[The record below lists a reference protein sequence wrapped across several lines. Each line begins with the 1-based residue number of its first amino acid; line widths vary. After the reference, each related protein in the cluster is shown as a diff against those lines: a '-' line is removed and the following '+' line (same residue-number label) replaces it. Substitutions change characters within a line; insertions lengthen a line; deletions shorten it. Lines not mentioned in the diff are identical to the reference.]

1 MVAMYSKKM
10 KVELVEIVVKP
21 YPYNIF
27 LLSYFYK
34 VDISQVPDLS
44 YLIRK
49 CRVLWLL
56 KDSLYYANKPE
67 K

>member
-1 MVAMYSKKM
+1 MVAMYSKKV

-21 YPYNIF
+21 YPYNIL

-56 KDSLYYANKPE
+56 KDSLYYANKIE